1 MTLGNV
7 EKYMQEALQE
17 AQKAQGRTTPNP
29 MVGCLVVKGQRLI
42 SKGFHGRAGGP
53 HAEVVAL
60 RRAGEEAFGAEMYV
74 TLEPCSHHGRTG
86 PCTEAIIAAGIK
98 RVIVGVKDPN
108 PIVNGRGIRRL
119 RASGIKVEVGIL
131 KSRCTILNEAYNY
144 FIRERRPYVLAKVAQ
159 SLDGK
164 VATKVGE
171 SKWITSKEARRY
183 GHSLRNVADAM
194 LVGVGTILADDPQL
208 TCRLRGGRDPIRLIL
223 DSRARTPLDANVV
236 QIAQRSKAPTWV
248 VVGPKASSKKRSA
261 LERAGVETFSTKLCA
276 GKIDLEDL
284 LLHLGEREL
293 LSILIEGGPTVL
305 GSFFEAKVVNKL
317 YAFVAPILIGGVEAL
332 SSIGGTGPAHLLNAA
347 RLAQVEVETVGRDF
361 LVTGYPRWLGE

>member
-1 MTLGNV
+1 MALANV
-7 EKYMQEALQE
+7 EKYMQEALDE

-29 MVGCLVVKGQRLI
+29 MVGCLIVKGQQLLA
-42 SKGFHGRAGGP
+42 KGFHARAGGP

-60 RRAGEEAFGAEMYV
+60 RRAGEKAFGADMYV

-119 RASGIKVEVGIL
+119 RAAGIKVEVGIL
-131 KSRCTILNEAYNY
+131 KSRCTTLNEAYNY
-144 FIRERRPYVLAKVAQ
+144 FIKARRPYVLAKVAQ

-164 VATKVGE
+164 VATKIGE

-183 GHSLRNVADAM
+183 GHGLRNVADAM
-194 LVGVGTILADDPQL
+194 LVGVGTVLADNPQL
-208 TCRLRGGRDPIRLIL
+208 TCRLRGGRDPIRVIL
-223 DSRARTPLDANVV
+223 DSRARTPIDANVV
-236 QIAQRSKAPTWV
+236 QAAKRSKAPTWV
-248 VVGPKASSKKRSA
+248 VVGPKASAKKRAA

-276 GKIDLEDL
+276 GKIDLDDL

-305 GSFFEAKVVNKL
+305 GSFFEAKVVNKV
-317 YAFVAPILIGGVEAL
+317 YAFVAPMLIGGVEAL
-332 SSIGGTGPAHLLNAA
+332 SSIGGAGSAHLLNAA
-347 RLAQVEVETVGRDF
+347 RLAQVEVETIGRDF